1 MALALIVINLL
12 ASVALATATIAGM
25 ASAYGWMEVH
35 LRTHVLLAMFAA
47 ISVLFGH
54 SMTMFYFI
62 GTGVRLKE
70 LVAEHTVQEED
81 LIRPTI
87 LFKMRVFPITML
99 AILATIV
106 TFILGGGVD
115 TGSLPGWVHLIL
127 ALTALAL
134 QLAAVQKETWAI
146 HANVRL
152 FDRLEEILAARAGGR
167 A

>member
-1 MALALIVINLL
+1 MALALIVINFL

-47 ISVLFGH
+47 FLVLFGH

-70 LVAEHTVQEED
+70 LVAEHAVHEED
-81 LIRPTI
+81 LIRPTVR
-87 LFKMRVFPITML
+87 FKMRVFPITML

-127 ALTALAL
+127 ALAALTL
-134 QLAAVQKETWAI
+134 QFLAIQKETWAI

-152 FDRLEEILAARAGGR
+152 FDRLDEILSAREGGPR
-167 A
+167 